1 MDEGGN
7 PCLECRFSAANEQI
21 GVANDAANQLVLSG
35 MPTVAEQLR
44 HAREEQKLSIYQVAE
59 ITKIKTD
66 HIRALESGDFDSF
79 SAPVY
84 IRGFVRTYARAL
96 KLDDARMVGDLETEL
111 GRSEKFR
118 EPPPLTNEPRG
129 ALDFVMLQLSKLSWR
144 ILVSVLA
151 AALVVIVLVGSVRSL
166 RNRKESD
173 PLKKLGPGLYQP
185 SSSESGETLPL
196 PTNAPRRP

>member
-1 MDEGGN
+1 M
-7 PCLECRFSAANEQI
+7 A
-21 GVANDAANQLVLSG
+21 
-35 MPTVAEQLR
+35 TVAEQLR

-66 HIRALESGDFDSF
+66 HIRALESGNFDSF

-111 GRSEKFR
+111 GQNEKFR
-118 EPPPLTNEPRG
+118 APPPLTNEPRG
-129 ALDFVMLQLSKLSWR
+129 TLDFVMLQLSKLNWR
-144 ILVSVLA
+144 ILVSVLVVA
-151 AALVVIVLVGSVRSL
+151 FVVIVLVGSFRGS
-166 RNRKESD
+166 RNTKQND

-185 SSSESGETLPL
+185 SPNESGELLPL
-196 PTNAPRRP
+196 PTNNAPRRP